1 MAPSIALICE
11 GPTDQ
16 AVLRRLL
23 AGVLGDDVVVNEV
36 QPPSPMKAGD
46 FGGWEMVFASIRDG
60 DVGRALEFNDLVLLQ
75 IDTDVCERAGFDVS
89 RRVDGRERTEAE
101 LVEAVRTRLL
111 VAVQQADPHVDPA
124 QLLFAV
130 CVDELECW
138 LLLLFDRDKTA
149 GCVEAVNRALSKA
162 GRKSLGSKGSKD
174 PRRYEDEAAS
184 LRKPKQ
190 VAQLRGRSVSLDLFL
205 AQVDDA
211 KGRG

>member
-1 MAPSIALICE
+1 MAPSVALICE

-36 QPPSPMKAGD
+36 QPPSPMKAED
-46 FGGWEMVFASIRDG
+46 FGGWEMVFASIRGG

-75 IDTDVCERAGFDVS
+75 VDADVCERVGFDVS
-89 RRVDGRERTEAE
+89 RRVDGRERNEAE
-101 LVEAVRTRLL
+101 LVEAVRARLL
-111 VAVQQADPHVDPA
+111 AAVHDADPHVDPA
-124 QLLFAV
+124 QLLFAL

-138 LLLLFDRDKTA
+138 LLLLLSERDKTT
-149 GCVEAVNRALSKA
+149 GCLEAANRELNKA
-162 GRKSLGSKGSKD
+162 GRKPLGKD
-174 PRRYEDEAAS
+174 PRRYEDEANP

-205 AQVDDA
+205 AQLDA
-211 KGRG
+211 TTALR